1 MSQNP
6 TLGTHK
12 VAVNNYLGN
21 DYNQFKNDLYRLA
34 LTNPER
40 YFEIRKN
47 LLKKIEYDAIG
58 GLYDSFYNALIYGKA
73 MDGTALFPIG
83 QTSGGL
89 LSSGTSVNVAPS
101 YPEQLCNKFCLDS
114 AATLQEIVND
124 LVEMLMPID
133 YNTLMNKRLGQ
144 IGNAKTLGDLEK

>member
-40 YFEIRKN
+40 YFDLRKN
-47 LLKKIEYDAIG
+47 LLKKVEYDAIG

-73 MDGTALFPIG
+73 MDGTPLFPIG
-83 QTSGGL
+83 AASGGIL
-89 LSSGTSVNVAPS
+89 GSGSGANVPPS
-101 YPEQLCNKFCLDS
+101 YPEQKTNQFCLD
-114 AATLQEIVND
+114 AASTFFTLLQFIIKK
-124 LVEMLMPID
+124 L
-133 YNTLMNKRLGQ
+133 
-144 IGNAKTLGDLEK
+144 

>member
-1 MSQNP
+1 MSNP
-6 TLGTHK
+6 ALGTHK
-12 VAVNNYLGN
+12 VDVNNYLGN
-21 DYNQFKNDLYRLA
+21 QYNQFKNDLYRLA

-47 LLKKIEYDAIG
+47 LLKKVEYDAIG
-58 GLYDSFYNALIYGKA
+58 NLYDSFYNALIYGKA

-101 YPEQLCNKFCLDS
+101 LPEQRVNQFTLD
-114 AATLQEIVND
+114 AASTLQEIVNE

-144 IGNAKTLGDLEK
+144 LGNAKTLGDLEK